1 MQELADMFKQI
12 SLLVVEQGSVLDRI
26 DYNVYKAA

>member
-12 SLLVVEQGSVLDRI
+12 SLLAVEQGSVLDRI
-26 DYNVYKAA
+26 DYNV